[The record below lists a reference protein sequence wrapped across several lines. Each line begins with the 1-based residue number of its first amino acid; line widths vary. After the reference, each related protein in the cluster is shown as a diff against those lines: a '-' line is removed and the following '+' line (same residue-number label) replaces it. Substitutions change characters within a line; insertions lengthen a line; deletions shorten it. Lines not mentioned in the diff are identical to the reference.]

1 MIMTET
7 WEYENYIGRV
17 GRTYERVETE
27 NSWRLMT
34 MQTEIN
40 AHLRSIDDEQTLN
53 RVEKKIGL
61 RRQEEDKNVLYT
73 NVSLY
78 RNVAE

>member
-1 MIMTET
+1 MKLTDDA
-7 WEYENYIGRV
+7 NRAKC
-17 GRTYERVETE
+17 
-27 NSWRLMT
+27 SFS
-34 MQTEIN
+34 
-40 AHLRSIDDEQTLN
+40 LRSIDDEQTLN